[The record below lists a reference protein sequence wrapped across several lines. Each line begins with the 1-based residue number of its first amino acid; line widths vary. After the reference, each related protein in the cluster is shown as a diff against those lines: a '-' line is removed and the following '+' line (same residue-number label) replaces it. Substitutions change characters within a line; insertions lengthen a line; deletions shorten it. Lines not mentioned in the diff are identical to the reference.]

1 MMKITAILFCT
12 LSVLVAKSAADSDPT
27 TFREPDAPMS
37 DDAAVD
43 LSGIALGNA
52 DPVRMIPD
60 NKTVASKFF
69 VPEKF
74 DYS

>member
-1 MMKITAILFCT
+1 
-12 LSVLVAKSAADSDPT
+12 
-27 TFREPDAPMS
+27 MS

-52 DPVRMIPD
+52 DPVRMITD